1 MEYRG
6 KYPVFDLAE
15 IKTVPLK
22 NRQNK
27 VSVDDL
33 ILPEQALK
41 APLEIDQKL
50 AGLIEEV
57 AARILFARKKGQPVL
72 FFTGAHLIK
81 NGLSLLVMDLIER
94 GVVTLVATH
103 GAGAIHDFE
112 LALIGQTSEDVP
124 NALPEG
130 KFGMAYEFCYINEAL
145 KLGHELQLGYGEALG
160 RMICEPEF
168 FAKVLSK
175 VGRSDSPQRFAHPDK
190 SLLACAYRKGIP
202 LTVHATIGT
211 DVTDQHPGFSAAAK
225 GGCSGRDFLIFVH
238 EVTKF
243 AQGGGVVLN
252 VGSAVTGPEVLLK
265 AVSMASNAGH
275 IPYGI
280 FTADFDLRP
289 YNPQHMSDEAAT
301 GYYYRD
307 QKSVVTRIPRSFGGK
322 GMYIQGNQKRTIP
335 YLYRCI
341 SNFPEAFVKLIF
353 DS

>member
-6 KYPVFDLAE
+6 KYSVFDLAE
-15 IKTVPLK
+15 IETAPLK

-41 APLEIDQKL
+41 APFEIDQES

-57 AARILFARKKGQPVL
+57 AARILSARKKGQPVL

-94 GVVTLVATH
+94 GIVTLVGTQ

-112 LALIGQTSEDVP
+112 LALIGQTSEYVP

-145 KLGHELQLGYGEALG
+145 KLGHELKLGYGEAPG
-160 RMICEPEF
+160 RMICEPAF
-168 FAKVLSK
+168 FSEVLSR
-175 VGRSDSPQRFAHPDK
+175 VGRPGSPQKFAHPDK

-202 LTVHATIGT
+202 FTVHVAIGT
-211 DVTDQHPGFSAAAK
+211 DVTDQHPGFSAEAK
-225 GGCSGRDFLIFVH
+225 GGCSGRDFLIFVN
-238 EVTKF
+238 EVAKF

-265 AVSMASNAGH
+265 AVSMASNAGR
-275 IPYGI
+275 IPYQM

-289 YNPQHMSDEAAT
+289 YHPQHMSDEGAA

-307 QKSVVTRIPRSFGGK
+307 QKSVVTRIPESFGGR
-322 GMYIQGNQKRTIP
+322 GVYVQGNQKWTIP
-335 YLYRCI
+335 YLFRCI
-341 SNFPEAFVKLIF
+341 GSG
-353 DS
+353 

>member
-6 KYPVFDLAE
+6 RYPIFDLAE

-22 NRQNK
+22 NRRNK

-41 APLEIDQKL
+41 APPELDGES
-50 AGLIEEV
+50 ARLIEEV
-57 AARILFARKKGQPVL
+57 AGRILSARKKGQPVL

-94 GVVTLVATH
+94 GIVTLVGTH

-112 LALIGQTSEDVP
+112 LALIGETSENVP

-130 KFGMAYEFCYINEAL
+130 QFGMAYEFCYINEAL
-145 KLGHELQLGYGEALG
+145 KLGNELKLGYGEALG
-160 RMICEPEF
+160 RMMCERAF
-168 FAKVLSK
+168 FSEVLSR
-175 VGRSDSPQRFAHPDK
+175 VGRPDSPQTFAHPCK
-190 SLLACAYRKGIP
+190 SLLACAYRTGVP
-202 LTVHATIGT
+202 FTVHASIGT
-211 DVTDQHPGFSAAAK
+211 DVTDQHPGFSAEAK

-265 AVSMASNAGH
+265 AISMVSNAGH
-275 IPYGI
+275 IPTNM

-289 YNPQHMSDEAAT
+289 YHPQQMSDEAAT

-307 QKSVVTRIPRSFGGK
+307 QKSVVTRIPQSFGGK
-322 GMYIQGNQKRTIP
+322 GVYVQGNQKWTMP

-341 SNFPEAFVKLIF
+341 LSGG
-353 DS
+353 